1 MSDKLD
7 LILSALQGVQSEVQ
21 KLNQRIDVLNQRID
35 VLNQRIDVLEE
46 GQKETNQIVRALR
59 DGQEEMKAQMEGLA
73 LDVHKLH
80 GEVTAIRQERQ
91 RDRDISDIR
100 AGRTQREILEINSRL
115 EQLERGKN

>member
-7 LILSALQGVQSEVQ
+7 LILSALQGVQSEGQ

>member
-7 LILSALQGVQSEVQ
+7 LILSALQGVQSEGQ

-115 EQLERGKN
+115 EQLEREKN

>member
-35 VLNQRIDVLEE
+35 VLEE
-46 GQKETNQIVRALR
+46 GQKETNQIVRVLR

-115 EQLERGKN
+115 EQLEREKN